1 MTKRPRTPRPRFIA
15 GAVCPAC
22 GAMDR
27 LQVIA
32 SGDDRVRR
40 CVACGHED
48 RLEAVTSRPPKSRLD
63 GGLKRPADPESRPV
77 RIVGTDKARPPADGS
92 EPDEGA

>member
-1 MTKRPRTPRPRFIA
+1 VSRPRFIA

-27 LQVIA
+27 LQLLEA
-32 SGDDRVRR
+32 DGDQRRR

-48 RLEAVTSRPPKSRLD
+48 SLASTASRAPATRLD
-63 GGLKRPADPESRPV
+63 GGLKTPDPSAASPI
-77 RIVGTDKARPPADGS
+77 RILDPGNEETGGK
-92 EPDEGA
+92 PD

>member
-1 MTKRPRTPRPRFIA
+1 MSRPRFIA

-27 LQVIA
+27 LQLLETD
-32 SGDDRVRR
+32 GDQRRR

-48 RLEAVTSRPPKSRLD
+48 SLSSSASREPATRLD
-63 GGLKRPADPESRPV
+63 GGLKKPESSAARPV
-77 RIVGTDKARPPADGS
+77 RILDPGRPGRSGS
-92 EPDEGA
+92 DEE

>member
-1 MTKRPRTPRPRFIA
+1 MSRPRFIA

-27 LQVIA
+27 LQLLTTD
-32 SGDDRVRR
+32 GDQRRR

-48 RLEAVTSRPPKSRLD
+48 SLASTASREPVTRLD
-63 GGLKRPADPESRPV
+63 GGLKSPDPSAASPV
-77 RIVGTDKARPPADGS
+77 RILDPGKKDPGGKS
-92 EPDEGA
+92 S